1 MNVTGLTILI
11 ILLIIANL
19 LLGYRNLKHRSKNTP
34 ILNCVKDI
42 ALIYDLI
49 NGIVEKTGVDK
60 VSIWKLPYDVD
71 IPYMDVVY
79 ETSNDGSEK
88 LVVKRGEI
96 LLEDSIIDKLKPL
109 DIGEEVS
116 IITDELFYGE
126 KKHILT
132 LDKIKWSKMR
142 KIAES
147 DTAMYFVGLHFF
159 EFDKHMNKGEKVITT
174 RTINKIISI
183 FEKHRDDL

>member
-42 ALIYDLI
+42 ALLYDLI

-79 ETSNDGSEK
+79 ETSND
-88 LVVKRGEI
+88 V
-96 LLEDSIIDKLKPL
+96 
-109 DIGEEVS
+109 
-116 IITDELFYGE
+116 
-126 KKHILT
+126 
-132 LDKIKWSKMR
+132 WS
-142 KIAES
+142 
-147 DTAMYFVGLHFF
+147 TAPM
-159 EFDKHMNKGEKVITT
+159 
-174 RTINKIISI
+174 
-183 FEKHRDDL
+183 